1 MNRGQMRSKRLRPG
15 RGNRAGA
22 LLLFLLLIAIASIG
36 GTLAYLTTDAGPVVN
51 RFEPSKVACT
61 VTEEFDGTTKRSVNV
76 RNTGHTDAY
85 IRVKLVT
92 YRVNAAGQHIGGT
105 AAIPEFSPGT
115 NWVKYN
121 DGFYY
126 YTLPVAPNGTPAHP
140 LIDDITGITLTGSYG
155 DADGG
160 KQAVDVIAEAIQAE
174 PARAVGEAWGVAIG
188 QGSVGP
194 YD

>member
-22 LLLFLLLIAIASIG
+22 LLLFLLLIAIVSIG

-61 VTEEFDGTTKRSVNV
+61 VTEGFDGTTKGNVNV

-115 NWVKYN
+115 NWVKYD

-126 YTLPVAPNGTPAHP
+126 YTLPVVPDESPANY
-140 LIDDITGITLTGSYG
+140 LIDSITLTGSYG